1 MCAYFA
7 TEYDNDEFLQGL
19 LANLFFIIDNLKIKN
34 GSYKFNND
42 EFLQHHVAEITFR
55 HR

>member
-19 LANLFFIIDNLKIKN
+19 LANLFFIIDDFFKTTDGLC
-34 GSYKFNND
+34 
-42 EFLQHHVAEITFR
+42 
-55 HR
+55 